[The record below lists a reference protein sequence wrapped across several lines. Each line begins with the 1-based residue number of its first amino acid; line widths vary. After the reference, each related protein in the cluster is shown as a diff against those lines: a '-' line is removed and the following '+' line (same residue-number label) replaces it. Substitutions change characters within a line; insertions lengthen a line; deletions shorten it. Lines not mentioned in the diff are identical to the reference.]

1 MVTRLSEKGFD
12 WRKLEEKGGKNAI
25 FGDIGGNYRG
35 VHFSAILPKKNAT
48 FRAILHDF
56 MVIRNVFVPYI
67 PKYREKKA
75 ILTFN
80 HDSLSRTFISALLS
94 FVNIKFL

>member
-1 MVTRLSEKGFD
+1 
-12 WRKLEEKGGKNAI
+12 
-25 FGDIGGNYRG
+25 
-35 VHFSAILPKKNAT
+35 
-48 FRAILHDF
+48 